1 MNILILTDY
10 SRHDPENSVYSI
22 ARALQQQPE
31 VSQVW
36 SASRHDERN
45 HLFFYEQTGSSLF
58 GTVVDKRFTFEHI
71 KMNTEKTMLISLES
85 VDFIFL
91 RLPRPV
97 LLSFFVD
104 LATHFPEKK
113 IINRPSGIIKTSNK
127 AFIRRFKKWIP
138 PTQLVNSW
146 RAIEEL
152 THRHAIVL
160 KPLENYGGRGIIK
173 IENGKVSVEDKI
185 QYSLEDFKKV
195 YKQSRQAYLAM
206 KFLKNVHLGD
216 KRLVVAGRDIIS
228 VSLRFPRPGGWLCNV
243 AQGGT
248 AVPSYADDRELQMVE
263 EVSTTLIKEGIFL
276 FGLDTLVDDEG
287 NRVLSEIN
295 TLSVGGIFPAEKQT
309 GQPVSDLLAQKLVKY
324 CNELI

>member
-1 MNILILTDY
+1 MILTDY
-10 SRHDPENSVYSI
+10 SRHDSENSLYSI
-22 ARALQQQPE
+22 ARALQHHPD
-31 VSQVW
+31 VFQVW
-36 SASRHDERN
+36 SVSRHDERN
-45 HLFFYEQTGSSLF
+45 HLFFYEQTGSSLY
-58 GTVVDKRFTFEHI
+58 GTKVDDLFTYDYI
-71 KMNTEKTMLISLES
+71 KLNTAKAELISLES

-104 LATHFPEKK
+104 LTTRFPEKK

-138 PTQLVNSW
+138 PSKLVNNW

-152 THRHAIVL
+152 ANRDAIVL

-173 IENGKVSVEDKI
+173 IENGQVSVEDKI

-195 YKQSRQAYLAM
+195 YKQSRQTYLAM

-216 KRLVVAGRDIIS
+216 KRLVVAGKDIIS
-228 VSLRFPRPGGWLCNV
+228 ASLRFPRPGGWLCNV

-248 AVPSYADDRELQMVE
+248 AVPSDVDEREFQMVE
-263 EVSTTLIKEGIFL
+263 EVSLTLMKEGIFL

-287 NRVLSEIN
+287 KRVLSEIN

-309 GQPVSDLLAQKLVKY
+309 GQPISDLLAQKLVNY
-324 CNELI
+324 CKSLM